1 MKDLAFFLSLA
12 RPDRWWLRLGAG
24 LAALTLLAGIGL
36 LSLSGWFI
44 TAAAIAGLA
53 GAGGAFNYLF
63 ASGGVRAFAMSRT
76 FGRYAERLASHE
88 ATFRVL
94 ARLRLWVF
102 RTIAPL
108 APGGLARLRGGDLLS
123 RVTQDVDALDSLYL
137 RLVTPVLAAAI
148 GALAVAILLAIHA
161 PLALP
166 GVLGL
171 FVFSA
176 IVLPVIA
183 ARSGAQAG
191 EGVAEAS
198 AEARAEAGDL
208 VSGLAELKAYGADE
222 RIAARLDA
230 ASADWLG
237 AQRRIAAL
245 SFLNASIL
253 AFAAPASFAG
263 GAALALVGGASAPI
277 AALAGFIGFALFEAA
292 APLVQ
297 AGELY
302 GRTTASARRL
312 RALAHIPPPI
322 AAPTAPAASP
332 ERWDVAV
339 EEVSFTYPDGERA
352 ALEDVSL
359 TLPEGAR
366 LALVGASG
374 SGKSSLVKLLMRF
387 YAPHRGRITLGGTG
401 FDRLAVEDIRA
412 RFALVD
418 QHAELLATTVRA
430 NLRLAAPN
438 ADEDALWAALERA
451 RAAAFVRAMPDGLA
465 TWIGEQGGLVSGG
478 QARRIALARAFLKN
492 APILLLDEPT
502 EGLDRDTERAFLD
515 ALDAWLDED
524 ERRSALFVTHRAALL
539 ERARDVVVLEQGCL
553 VQAGAPETLRGAG
566 GAFDRLFRSK
576 RVAAAS
582 SA

>member
-102 RTIAPL
+102 RTLAPL
-108 APGGLARLRGGDLLS
+108 APGGLTRLRGGDLLS

-137 RLVTPVLAAAI
+137 RLVTPVLAALI
-148 GALAVAILLAIHA
+148 GALAVTIVLALHA

-166 GVLGL
+166 GVMGL
-171 FVFSA
+171 FLFSA
-176 IVLPVIA
+176 AVLPVLA

-191 EGVAEAS
+191 AHMAEAAS
-198 AEARAEAGDL
+198 QARAEAGDL
-208 VSGLAELKAYGADE
+208 VSGLSELKAYGADE

-230 ASADWLG
+230 ASSDWIA

-245 SFLNASIL
+245 SLVNASIL

-263 GAALALVGGASAPI
+263 GAGLALLGGASAPI
-277 AALAGFIGFALFEAA
+277 AALAGFIGFALFDAA

-312 RALAHIPPPI
+312 RALAEI
-322 AAPTAPAASP
+322 APTVSAPAKPAALP
-332 ERWDVAV
+332 PRWDVDIDK
-339 EEVSFTYPDGERA
+339 VSFTYPDGAYA

-359 TLPEGAR
+359 SMREGAR

-387 YAPHRGRITLGGTG
+387 YAPDRGRITLGGT
-401 FDRLAVEDIRA
+401 DLDALAIDDVRA

-418 QHAELLATTVRA
+418 QRAELLATTVRA
-430 NLRLAAPN
+430 NLRLA
-438 ADEDALWAALERA
+438 
-451 RAAAFVRAMPDGLA
+451 
-465 TWIGEQGGLVSGG
+465 
-478 QARRIALARAFLKN
+478 
-492 APILLLDEPT
+492 
-502 EGLDRDTERAFLD
+502 
-515 ALDAWLDED
+515 
-524 ERRSALFVTHRAALL
+524 
-539 ERARDVVVLEQGCL
+539 
-553 VQAGAPETLRGAG
+553 TLRALRLRLGA
-566 GAFDRLFRSK
+566 D
-576 RVAAAS
+576 AAEAEDPVEG
-582 SA
+582 